1 MMFARYTAS
10 AEPAVKGPDSYA
22 KLITLVLPIVRG
34 LLALSFISIVEY
46 NAGALLKLVIRT
58 KLPKSE
64 VSVLFI
70 SVVNV
75 LGFSTSLYVVDNLSV
90 L

>member
-1 MMFARYTAS
+1 M
-10 AEPAVKGPDSYA
+10 
-22 KLITLVLPIVRG
+22 
-34 LLALSFISIVEY
+34 SFISIVEY